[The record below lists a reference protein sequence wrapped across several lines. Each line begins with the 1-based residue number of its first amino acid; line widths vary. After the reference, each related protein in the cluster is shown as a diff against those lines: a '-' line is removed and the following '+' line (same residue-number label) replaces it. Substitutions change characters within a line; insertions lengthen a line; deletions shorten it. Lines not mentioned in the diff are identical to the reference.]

1 MFKIFIKICLSLYL
15 FATISYAEVI
25 KKVDIQG
32 NKRLSLES
40 IVVFGEIEL
49 NQNLDEKLLKF
60 RLSTISKLIHS
71 KTKHKFKGK
80 EI

>member
-49 NQNLDEKLLKF
+49 NQNLDENNLNQILKIFIIQIFLNKLN
-60 RLSTISKLIHS
+60 
-71 KTKHKFKGK
+71 
-80 EI
+80 